1 MPIYEFYCKQC
12 NTIFNFFSRSINT
25 TKTPKCPR
33 CKTGSL
39 SRQMSAFA
47 VTGRAKEDSE
57 MEDLPFD
64 ESKMEQAM
72 QMLAG
77 EAEKINEDDPRQA
90 AGLMRKLTDM
100 TGMELGTGMEEAL
113 SRMEKGEDPEQ
124 IEAEMGD
131 LLESEDPF
139 QLTGKKG
146 ARTLRRQQPRRDETL
161 YDL

>member
-124 IEAEMGD
+124 IEAELGD